1 MNLLVI
7 GMNYAPER
15 TGIGPYTTD
24 LAEYLVKRGHQ
35 VTVAT
40 TFPHYPEWKTYEAYA
55 GKWSLTECVN
65 GVTLKR
71 KRVLLPK
78 RATMLRRMLYDTS
91 LGAGALGTGLI
102 SKHFD
107 LVLGIEP
114 PIQAGVAARII
125 AARHHA
131 PYVLLVKDLALE
143 AALSVGMMRD
153 SFAMRMAKRL
163 ENWAYAGAEKII
175 IIAHGFY
182 ENLRRKGIPD
192 SKLVYLPDW
201 VDTGAL
207 NGTNR
212 GNGFRHAHGIRD
224 DALLVVHSGN
234 MGVKQQL
241 ENVLHAAARL
251 AMRPEISFLFVGD
264 GSQKE
269 GLMAV
274 ARREHLNN
282 VHFLP
287 LLPRDQVP
295 QMMAAADILLVNQ
308 HPDMIEAAIPSKLLT
323 YMAAARPILIAAH
336 PQSEA
341 SRQVRAADCGVLV
354 APNDPDALANAI
366 ISLAANPPTRA
377 ALGEHGRA
385 FVEKNYARD
394 RLVAQ
399 YEECLLGVLN

>member
-1 MNLLVI
+1 MNLLVV

-24 LAEYLVKRGHQ
+24 LCEYLVTRGHQ

-55 GKWSLTECVN
+55 GKWSLTEQAD

-78 RATMLRRMLYDTS
+78 RATMVRRMLYDTS
-91 LGAGALGTGLI
+91 LGAGALVTGLAG
-102 SKHFD
+102 SHFD

-114 PIQAGVAARII
+114 PIQAGVAARLI
-125 AARHHA
+125 AARHRV
-131 PYVLLVKDLALE
+131 PYVLSVQDLALE

-153 SFAMRMAKRL
+153 SFAMRMAYRL
-163 ENWAYAGAEKII
+163 ENWVYAGAAKIMV
-175 IIAHGFY
+175 IAPGFY

-192 SKLVYLPDW
+192 SKLVYMPDW
-201 VDTGAL
+201 IDINTMRSAEGS
-207 NGTNR
+207 
-212 GNGFRHAHGIRD
+212 NGFRHAHGIRED
-224 DALLVVHSGN
+224 SLLVLHSGN

-241 ENVLHAAARL
+241 ENVLRAAARL

-269 GLMAV
+269 ALV
-274 ARREHLNN
+274 ADAKREHLHN
-282 VHFLP
+282 VSFLP
-287 LLPRDQVP
+287 LLPRDEVP
-295 QMMAAADILLVNQ
+295 QMMAAADILLLNQ

-341 SRQVRAADCGVLV
+341 SRQVRAAECGVIV
-354 APNDPDALANAI
+354 APNEPDALANAI
-366 ISLAANPPTRA
+366 VSLAADAPARA
-377 ALGEHGRA
+377 ALGQHGRA
-385 FVEKNYARD
+385 FVEKNFARE
-394 RLVAQ
+394 RLVHQ